1 MMKMIKEREKNPN
14 RSQTIIDKNNNSHC
28 HSKKISKRNRRKMK
42 RTRIRFQA
50 LNNLDNLKNFS
61 KGPILRG
68 LIATRRMMVSSLTIL
83 QNEIMPSD

>member
-14 RSQTIIDKNNNSHC
+14 RSQIIIDKNNNSHC
-28 HSKKISKRNRRKMK
+28 HSKKISRRKMK
-42 RTRIRFQA
+42 KTRIRFQA

-68 LIATRRMMVSSLTIL
+68 LIATRRMMVSSLTIP
-83 QNEIMPSD
+83 QNEIMSSD

>member
-1 MMKMIKEREKNPN
+1 MKMIKEKKNPN
-14 RSQTIIDKNNNSHC
+14 RSHTVINKNNNSNRHN
-28 HSKKISKRNRRKMK
+28 SKNISRRKMNK
-42 RTRIRFQA
+42 TRIRFQA

-83 QNEIMPSD
+83 QNEIMSSD